1 MSKWR
6 KRIILA
12 LIVLPLCFQTF
23 RSSQAKE
30 QPILPSVQDAKLFP
44 LKKGNYWLY
53 KGRARW
59 TPSGTGQ
66 VKEKTLTW
74 KMEVTDVIGREFI
87 TAAVLKGHPQDVAWY
102 EDGAKRG
109 DYLILAVGDDLYYF
123 IEGLRVN
130 EVLYRLKDEDDILSD
145 LVFEDELFFRVPV
158 LENIDSQNG
167 HFADVVDL
175 QQTAGELAGA
185 SLSMDDKAY
194 RVTFDSL
201 PDHTRIDLVPGVGI
215 TRFVYR
221 HHGLVSEADME
232 LVEYFAG

>member
-1 MSKWR
+1 MRRWR
-6 KRIILA
+6 KRIVLA
-12 LIVLPLCFQTF
+12 LIVLPLCFQSF

-30 QPILPSVQDAKLFP
+30 PVVPSLEKDTKLFP

-53 KGRARW
+53 KGLARW

-123 IEGLRVN
+123 VEGARVN
-130 EVLYRLKDEDDILSD
+130 EVLYRLKDEDDILTD
-145 LVFEDELFFRVPV
+145 LVHDDELFFRVPV
-158 LENIDSQNG
+158 TDSEEPAAGHPAGRGTVPDENETSGSD
-167 HFADVVDL
+167 
-175 QQTAGELAGA
+175 GELGAG
-185 SLSMDDKAY
+185 AY
-194 RVTFDSL
+194 RVTFETL

-215 TRFVYR
+215 TRFVYQ
-221 HHGLVSEADME
+221 HHGLVSEADLK
-232 LVEYFAG
+232 LVEYYAG

>member
-30 QPILPSVQDAKLFP
+30 QPILPEVRGAKLFP

-102 EDGAKRG
+102 EDGTKRG
-109 DYLILAVGDDLYYF
+109 DYLILAIGDDLYYF
-123 IEGLRVN
+123 IEGMRVN

-145 LVFEDELFFRVPV
+145 LVFDDELFFRVPV
-158 LENIDSQNG
+158 PDNNDPQDLP
-167 HFADVVDL
+167 FAGTVL
-175 QQTAGELAGA
+175 QQTEAGRVAAALA
-185 SLSMDDKAY
+185 MDDQAY

-215 TRFVYR
+215 TRFIYQ